1 MFESYSQDTKINSVS
16 LLKHKSD
23 QVTKSLNSQTSTNT
37 STTSSNFGS
46 NLNSTKP
53 LENKDNSAISNSNSD
68 KMSIEFA
75 NNSTL
80 SQKDEFD
87 SVPSKNSS
95 LPPMENYK
103 ENGHDQEQE
112 KRQIDVITPTDSQNQ
127 QQQQQQQQQESSS
140 SSSSQSQSQSHVNQT
155 ILAMNNPQ
163 FRLHQIQ

>member
-1 MFESYSQDTKINSVS
+1 
-16 LLKHKSD
+16 
-23 QVTKSLNSQTSTNT
+23 
-37 STTSSNFGS
+37 
-46 NLNSTKP
+46 
-53 LENKDNSAISNSNSD
+53 
-68 KMSIEFA
+68 MSIEFA

-127 QQQQQQQQQESSS
+127 QQQQQQQQQQESSS
-140 SSSSQSQSQSHVNQT
+140 SSSSQSQSQSQSSMDSPSSISSLPFSNTVQDQLIN
-155 ILAMNNPQ
+155 
-163 FRLHQIQ
+163 